1 MELPTTLDPQALAV
15 ILTKFTKSTAVSN
28 RDLAAAVH
36 HLAGYFAGV
45 FIKDGA
51 PVYLGVPNNTEA
63 DLMAAISELEQA
75 GNQDS
80 KGMASPAPSP
90 LLTVL
95 LVQFIHLAMTKW
107 LETQGRN

>member
-28 RDLAAAVH
+28 RELAAAVH

-51 PVYLGVPNNTEA
+51 PVYLGMMDNAEA
-63 DLMAAISELEQA
+63 NLMAAITELEHA
-75 GNQDS
+75 GQDS
-80 KGMASPAPSP
+80 KGMANPSGGSP
-90 LLTVL
+90 LVTVL
-95 LVQFIHLAMTKW
+95 LVQFINLALTRW
-107 LETQGRN
+107 LEQQGR